1 MNVLS
6 FLVVKLLVVL
16 VSLDVNLSFHVI
28 NASVI
33 FRLINVTYP
42 ELISQLV
49 GIVTIAVVE
58 LKFFNTSLKIGS
70 ELFVLFPKSPYF
82 CTIKL
87 ACAILY
93 AFRLL

>member
-1 MNVLS
+1 M
-6 FLVVKLLVVL
+6 VKLLVVL

-33 FRLINVTYP
+33 FRLINMAYL
-42 ELISQLV
+42 ELISKLS
-49 GIVTIAVVE
+49 IVTIAVVE

>member
-1 MNVLS
+1 MCGLFV
-6 FLVVKLLVVL
+6 VVKLLVVL

-33 FRLINVTYP
+33 FRLINMAYL
-42 ELISQLV
+42 ELISKLS
-49 GIVTIAVVE
+49 IVTIAVVE

>member
-1 MNVLS
+1 MNVWS

-28 NASVI
+28 NASVT
-33 FRLINVTYP
+33 FRLINMAYL
-42 ELISQLV
+42 ELISKL

-58 LKFFNTSLKIGS
+58 LKFFNTFLKIGS